1 MHVIFF
7 FSSDQNAP
15 PQPTKTFSPEKT
27 PEMQPGN
34 VMAGMRLS
42 ITQVSVYVTD
52 GF

>member
-7 FSSDQNAP
+7 GSDQNAP
-15 PQPTKTFSPEKT
+15 TQPTKTFSPEKT
-27 PEMQPGN
+27 PEMQPGS

-42 ITQVSVYVTD
+42 ITPVSIYVTD